1 MSIKMK
7 RVVSYLGFLTI
18 CLPVILISCKSK
30 DKKLPDKNIADN
42 IYFDYKISA
51 EEGYDNLTVLL
62 KYRDGDK
69 TGEAFTPVVLDN
81 VKLDDEILVP
91 DSSKLN
97 GVFYEIQKPINAFS
111 GNHNITFSATDGK
124 EYKEEINFSPISLIT
139 AIPENIHRED
149 LVLDFAGLEN
159 EDYVRIVLTDT
170 SFFND
175 GINRIDAVLNNQM
188 ILPKKDLDNLA
199 DGPILLE
206 FIREFERPIK
216 NAGEVGGR
224 VRINY
229 TLRRSFNLQN

>member
-1 MSIKMK
+1 MK

-62 KYRDGDK
+62 KYRDDDKNGD
-69 TGEAFTPVVLDN
+69 AFAPEVLKN
-81 VKLDDEILVP
+81 IKLDEEILVP
-91 DSSKLN
+91 DSSKMG
-97 GVFYEIQKPINAFS
+97 GVFYEIQKPINTFT
-111 GNHNITFSATDGK
+111 GKHYITFFTNEGK
-124 EYKEEINFSPISLIT
+124 EFKEEIVFSPMILT
-139 AIPENIHRED
+139 TVIPETIKRED
-149 LVLDFAGLEN
+149 LVLDFTGLEN
-159 EDYVRIVLTDT
+159 EDHVRIVLTDT

-175 GINRIDAVLNNQM
+175 GVNRIDAVLNNQM
-188 ILPKKDLDNLA
+188 ILSKKDLGSLA
-199 DGPILLE
+199 DGPIVLE

-216 NAGEVGGR
+216 NAGEAGGR

>member
-69 TGEAFTPVVLDN
+69 TGEAFTPAVLEN

-97 GVFYEIQKPINAFS
+97 GVFYEIQKPIN
-111 GNHNITFSATDGK
+111 TFTGK
-124 EYKEEINFSPISLIT
+124 HY
-139 AIPENIHRED
+139 
-149 LVLDFAGLEN
+149 FAGLEN

>member
-1 MSIKMK
+1 MLYFRRKLSVKKI
-7 RVVSYLGFLTI
+7 LLIT
-18 CLPVILISCKSK
+18 LLISGVSCGSK
-30 DKKLPDKNIADN
+30 DKKVDTTLEIDN

-69 TGEAFTPVVLDN
+69 TGEAFTPAVLEN

-97 GVFYEIQKPINAFS
+97 GVFYEIQKPISAFS
-111 GNHNITFSATDGK
+111 GKHYITFSTNDGSAF
-124 EYKEEINFSPISLIT
+124 KEEINFSPISLIT
-139 AIPENIHRED
+139 VIPENIHRED